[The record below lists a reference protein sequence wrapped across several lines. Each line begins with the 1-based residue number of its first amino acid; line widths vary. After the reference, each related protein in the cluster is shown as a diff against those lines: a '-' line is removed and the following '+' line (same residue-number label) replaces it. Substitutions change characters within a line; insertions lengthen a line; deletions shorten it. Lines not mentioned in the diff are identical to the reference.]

1 MNLKINGKNE
11 AVNNVVNLREL
22 ILSKN
27 LCLEKIV
34 VEYNLN
40 ILPKEKWGE
49 IVLQENDNLEIISF
63 VGGG

>member
-1 MNLKINGKNE
+1 MNLRINGKNE
-11 AVNNVVNLREL
+11 SINNVVNIREL